1 MTEPGN
7 SVWARM
13 SQSILLNPIWIS
25 EHHLRVHLR
34 RATEALKFAPSDRW
48 IDVGCGLRPYESYFP
63 PGSYIGIDV
72 EVSGRDTAMKTPDCY
87 YDGRVLPF
95 ADRSFDGAFST
106 QVLEHV
112 ADPSALLREMH
123 RVVKPGGSLLLSL
136 PFVWQEHE
144 EPYDFFR
151 FTRFGI
157 TEMLTQTGFTVDE
170 IQRDSGT
177 LETLAVMLNL
187 FVLDNLI
194 PPIRGAGRLISA
206 LVCCPIQ
213 IAALI
218 AGRIAPE
225 AGKLY
230 LNLIVRA
237 TRLPSEPA
245 R

>member
-1 MTEPGN
+1 MKAPG
-7 SVWARM
+7 SGVWARV
-13 SQSILLNPIWIS
+13 SQGILLNPIWLS
-25 EHHLRVHLR
+25 EHHLRVHVR
-34 RATEALKFAPSDRW
+34 RATQSLAFAPSDRW
-48 IDVGCGLRPYESYFP
+48 LDVGCGLRPYESYFP
-63 PGSYIGIDV
+63 AGSYVGVDV
-72 EVSGRDTAMKTPDCY
+72 EVSGRDPAMKTPDCY
-87 YDGRVLPF
+87 YDGRLLPF

-112 ADPSALLREMH
+112 ADPAALLREMH

-144 EPYDFFR
+144 EPFDFFR

-157 TEMLTQTGFTVDE
+157 TEMLKQTGFTVVE

-194 PPIRGAGRLISA
+194 PPIRGVGRLVAA

-213 IAALI
+213 IVALI
-218 AGRIAPE
+218 AGRLAPE
-225 AGKLY
+225 TGKLY
-230 LNLIVRA
+230 LNLVVRA
-237 TRLPSEPA
+237 TRLPSAQE